1 MSAQENAL
9 PELIVRKEGAIARLI
24 FSNPEKFNALSMD
37 MWLDI
42 PKRLAEL
49 EADPEVRVI
58 IMEGEGQKAF
68 AAGADISKFEGRKS
82 EPEIKARHEKGVEQA
97 YLAPTTCK
105 KPVIA
110 KIRGVCMGGG
120 LGVAAACDIR
130 ICSED
135 ARFRMPAARLGLGY
149 NLVGVRRFI
158 QTMGLQNTFDIFY
171 TARIFN
177 AADAVRMGL
186 VSQCVPNDQL
196 DAYVDDYAR
205 KIAINAPLTIRA
217 MKLTTVEI
225 LKQDNGIDFEA
236 ISKAIAA
243 CGESQDHLEGA
254 RAFMEKREP
263 VFQGR

>member
-1 MSAQENAL
+1 M
-9 PELIVRKEGAIARLI
+9 PELIVRKEGPIARLI
-24 FSNPEKFNALSMD
+24 FSNPEKFNALSME

-68 AAGADISKFEGRKS
+68 AAGADISKFEGRKND
-82 EPEIKARHEKGVEQA
+82 PEVKSRHEKAVEHA
-97 YLAPTTCK
+97 YMAPPACK

-120 LGVAAACDIR
+120 LGVAAACDVR

-149 NLVGVRRFI
+149 NTVGVRRFI

-177 AADAVRMGL
+177 AADAVKMGL
-186 VSQCVPNDQL
+186 VFQCVPVDQL
-196 DAYVDDYAR
+196 DAFVDDYAR

-217 MKLTTVEI
+217 MKLASAEI
-225 LKQDNGIDFEA
+225 LKQDNGIDHEGIA
-236 ISKAIAA
+236 RAIAA
-243 CGESQDHLEGA
+243 CGDSEDHLEGA